1 MAAEPPKLLI
11 RGPYLSLDDL
21 LCFVIKPLQVALRR
35 LIGCLRCFY
44 GDSCTVYLLL
54 PAAKAGCLVF
64 MPSCAESLGRVTFL
78 LTRAQSFLHGRI
90 RLRLQIAHARRN
102 GTRRGQ
108 CKGCKA
114 SEAGETVEQYHARA
128 VQGTMLKHPGRA
140 EEVGAEILFLASDAS
155 YVTGE
160 NQSAPNRC
168 LSQYA
173 MPAMGQR
180 TSTTDSIWR
189 RSSSG
194 PILRQRS
201 GSPDV

>member
-21 LCFVIKPLQVALRR
+21 LCSVIKLLQVALRR
-35 LIGCLRCFY
+35 LICCLSCFY

-78 LTRAQSFLHGRI
+78 LTRAQGFLHGRI

-114 SEAGETVEQYHARA
+114 GETVERYHARA

-140 EEVGAEILFLASDAS
+140 EEVGAEILFVVSDAS

-160 NQSAPNRC
+160 NQPAPNRC
-168 LSQYA
+168 L
-173 MPAMGQR
+173 
-180 TSTTDSIWR
+180 
-189 RSSSG
+189 
-194 PILRQRS
+194 
-201 GSPDV
+201 